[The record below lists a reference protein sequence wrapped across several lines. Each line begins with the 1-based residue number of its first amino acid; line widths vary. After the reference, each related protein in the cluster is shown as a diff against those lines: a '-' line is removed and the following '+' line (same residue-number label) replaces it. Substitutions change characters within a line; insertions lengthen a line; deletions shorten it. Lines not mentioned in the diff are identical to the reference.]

1 MLIFVLAAILYGI
14 GDENPNVPA
23 LADGTHPEVDWNW
36 AMQVSWTSLTTVG
49 YGNFYP
55 VSASSSG
62 ATAAFTCFSIICD
75 TVWVGI
81 LYQKLSAP
89 NRIPRKTLR
98 HSSRAVLASATG
110 DPVRGC
116 GPFGR
121 RGHLGFP
128 MRFECRIHHA
138 SSHAMVETK
147 VYLTMARFRGGTC
160 GPRPTCA
167 GTLGR
172 VCIEFKRLKIGNDTD
187 DNLAFL
193 QYPWSAVHWID
204 EESPLAEYIV
214 CRDGRPQLKPSFIGD
229 HVEIICTVIATAA
242 STGSECES
250 RISYTAETINVRH
263 RFADCLRH
271 QASGMLEIDLKNFDR
286 TEPEDADQSLNV
298 LPQCF

>member
-1 MLIFVLAAILYGI
+1 MH
-14 GDENPNVPA
+14 PA
-23 LADGTHPEVDWNW
+23 DAYHFHLRIWQVDWNW

-204 EESPLAEYIV
+204 EESPLAE
-214 CRDGRPQLKPSFIGD
+214 C
-229 HVEIICTVIATAA
+229 
-242 STGSECES
+242 
-250 RISYTAETINVRH
+250 
-263 RFADCLRH
+263 
-271 QASGMLEIDLKNFDR
+271 ASGSRLTYDLG
-286 TEPEDADQSLNV
+286 EVYL
-298 LPQCF
+298 